1 VAKFRCGARGPAAAT
16 AAVRPSDTTWPT
28 APNSPHV
35 AGSPRTEAISSGRS
49 EHYRFGPTRLGQ
61 HAIADSLEGR
71 RGYEGLHDL
80 VEYVVNRLRPDSL
93 EDPAWETFECIVDG
107 PEAVAWLEKNRPD
120 VAARIPSQSRGRPRQ
135 SRFKGDTE
143 KVVGDR
149 PAAGTHRAGRRERSV
164 LGCRFPTD
172 SGRPKSGGSRFRI
185 EWPKFG
191 APRPM
196 NMGTIAS
203 LWRND
208 AMASCALQSAGPRW
222 PSILHYAAGQ
232 L

>member
-1 VAKFRCGARGPAAAT
+1 
-16 AAVRPSDTTWPT
+16 
-28 APNSPHV
+28 
-35 AGSPRTEAISSGRS
+35 
-49 EHYRFGPTRLGQ
+49 
-61 HAIADSLEGR
+61 
-71 RGYEGLHDL
+71 
-80 VEYVVNRLRPDSL
+80 VVNRLRPDSL

-172 SGRPKSGGSRFRI
+172 SGRPKSGGSRFCI

-222 PSILHYAAGQ
+222 PSILHYAAGNFDCAVHGLRVARPVCGSGRAPSQ
-232 L
+232 R